1 MPQPRSRY
9 EHTLRSSA
17 ADRAAKLLR
26 LASVG
31 AVLTLPL
38 ACGNNDAEV
47 FATNT
52 TSNSATP
59 TTQAANTD
67 GSASSDSASSDSA
80 NGGSANSDSANSD
93 SAGSASAN
101 DPGRVD
107 TGALVAV
114 EAELVVSFTYEASS
128 TERTKRPYIAVWLED
143 SDGELVDTISLWY
156 EQGGKGQKWL
166 DDLRQWYAV
175 GADSDTTVSG
185 ATRVAGEYIV
195 SWDGTDSAGN
205 KIPQGDYVLY
215 IEAAREHGPYSLTS
229 ADLSIGDQ
237 AFVVAISDNEELSNI
252 STQLLL

>member
-9 EHTLRSSA
+9 EHALRSSA

-26 LASVG
+26 FASVG

-67 GSASSDSASSDSA
+67 GTASSGSA
-80 NGGSANSDSANSD
+80 GGDSANSDSANSD
-93 SAGSASAN
+93 SANSASVN
-101 DPGRVD
+101 DPSGVD
-107 TGALVAV
+107 AGTLVAT

-156 EQGGKGQKWL
+156 EQDGKGQKWL

-195 SWDGTDSAGN
+195 SWDGTDSEGN